1 MPRTR
6 RRLSVN
12 ITRLATALV
21 LLAALGTAAH
31 APSERIREQV
41 KAGLAEVVRNDDV
54 FGNGDSRGK
63 GHEPARGSRPAA

>member
-1 MPRTR
+1 MPRTT

-54 FGNGDSRGK
+54 LGDGDSRVK
-63 GHEPARGSRPAA
+63 VHEPARGSRPSA